1 MVGIVFVSHSAAL
14 ARGALELARA
24 MAGEEV
30 PLEAAGGTGDPD
42 APLGTDATA
51 VAEAVSQADAGDG
64 VLVLMDLGSA
74 VMSAEM
80 ALDFLDDDQRER
92 VWLCAAPLVE
102 GGVAAA
108 AAARAGHSL
117 EDVAAEARAGLAAKE
132 EHLGEESTPTD
143 RVPEGEP
150 RARPCRDPCEPGRR
164 ARASRPP

>member
-1 MVGIVFVSHSAAL
+1 MVGIVFVSHSATL

-30 PLEAAGGTGDPD
+30 PLAAAGGTGDPE

-51 VAEAVSQADAGDG
+51 VAEAVARADADDG

-80 ALDFLDDDQRER
+80 ALDFLDEEQRAR
-92 VWLCAAPLVE
+92 VRLCAAPLVE

-108 AAARAGHSL
+108 ASARAGHP
-117 EDVAAEARAGLAAKE
+117 VPGGPARAG
-132 EHLGEESTPTD
+132 
-143 RVPEGEP
+143 R
-150 RARPCRDPCEPGRR
+150 RP
-164 ARASRPP
+164 